1 MTLDELLQARYS
13 CRGFKPDPVPR
24 ATIEAILA
32 TAQQSASWCNTQP
45 WRVIITEGEE
55 TEAVR
60 QGLQEAVS
68 TGNMGADLPF
78 PEAYLGDAKDRR
90 RQCAWQLYE
99 AVGIEWGD
107 REASGAQTF
116 KNFQLFGAPHL
127 AVVTTEK
134 SLGLYGAVDCGL
146 WINAFLLAATSH
158 GVATI
163 AQAAIAGCA
172 PYLRERY
179 DIADDR
185 QVLCGISFGYEDPDH
200 PANTFRTERAAVA
213 DVATFV

>member
-127 AVVTTEK
+127 AVVTTER